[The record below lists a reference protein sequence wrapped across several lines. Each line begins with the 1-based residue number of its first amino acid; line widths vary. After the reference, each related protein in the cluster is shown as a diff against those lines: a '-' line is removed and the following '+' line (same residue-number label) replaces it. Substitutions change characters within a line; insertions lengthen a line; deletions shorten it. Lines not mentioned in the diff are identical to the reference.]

1 MEENKKKPLLS
12 QTYILYDDAG
22 MVERTFVSKLQQ
34 YLNIFSQF
42 MIFSAKNN
50 QNSKNFIENN
60 KKSFFKLR
68 RNYTGEKQFSLS
80 LRKLD
85 RTPAKFFSIEVSISF
100 IIRSEKNSRE
110 RKMYDILSI
119 EYISILPGF
128 GYSRPKAVIYFEP
141 NFFGYQQLAHIR

>member
-1 MEENKKKPLLS
+1 M
-12 QTYILYDDAG
+12 
-22 MVERTFVSKLQQ
+22 
-34 YLNIFSQF
+34 FSQF

-128 GYSRPKAVIYFEP
+128 GYSRPPKAVIYFEP